1 MSAREL
7 FFIGWEARPAP
18 GLRRFLLVAAVA
30 VLLGL
35 PLAGLVLGAL
45 AVDPAGAGFASV
57 PGGPSLADLPQA
69 ASLRGLL
76 LDGPVP
82 LLHLPADA
90 AHPRGRTLLLAGEGK
105 TGGPFDA
112 AAARGRLVQ
121 AEGFILRRGDIEMLV
136 SDTPPALLEGTAPPP
151 PVVEPLG
158 RWRITGEICDG
169 KCAAGGMRPGIGL
182 GHRAC
187 ATLCLDGDIPAVFV
201 ATHPV
206 AGHAFLLLADAHGQ
220 SPLPA
225 FRNEIGRRITLEGVV
240 ERRGDLLLFRADA
253 P

>member
-35 PLAGLVLGAL
+35 PLAGVVLGAL
-45 AVDPAGAGFASV
+45 ATDPAGAGFATV
-57 PGGPSLADLPQA
+57 PGGTSLADLPQP

-76 LDGPVP
+76 LDAPVP

-105 TGGPFDA
+105 TGGLFDA
-112 AAARGRLVQ
+112 AAARGRWVQ
-121 AEGFILRRGDIEMLV
+121 AEGYILRRGDIEMLV
-136 SDTPPALLEGTAPPP
+136 SDAPPVLLEGTAPQP

-182 GHRAC
+182 AHRAC

-201 ATHPV
+201 ASRPV
-206 AGHAFLLLADAHGQ
+206 AGHAFLVLADAQGR
-220 SPLPA
+220 SPMPA
-225 FRNEIGRRITLEGVV
+225 FRDRIGRRVTLEGAV
-240 ERRGDLLLFRADA
+240 ERCGDLLVFRADG